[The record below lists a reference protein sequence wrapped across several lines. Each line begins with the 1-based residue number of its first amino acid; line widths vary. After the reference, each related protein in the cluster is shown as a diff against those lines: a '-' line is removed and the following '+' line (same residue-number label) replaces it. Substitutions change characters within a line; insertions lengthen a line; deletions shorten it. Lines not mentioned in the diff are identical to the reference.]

1 MVYNSGTG
9 EYKGFILKE
18 EVFDWEMPQKC
29 ESIMCLGNGY
39 MGVRSSNE
47 EFVKEDSRGM
57 YVAGTFNFME
67 GDEATELPNVPDVT
81 NMKFTVGEETVSPEG
96 NMANYEKTLNFK
108 NGLLR
113 RYYEW
118 TSKDGKRLQLEF
130 LRVVSLKDFHLICSK
145 VNVTALDDCEIEL
158 QSGIEGDVM
167 HSAHFEPCGMN
178 AANDVLQITAVTKE
192 SGIPFSVMTCHRFEI
207 NGVKLDADF
216 TVSSEHDLQVM
227 ANTAF
232 SLKAGNTLTITK
244 ISNVFTGRDKERDG
258 CDMATLVSDAAA
270 HMASVKARTL
280 EDILEESAAEWDRRV
295 WSVRDVVVKSD
306 KEEFQLAARFAL
318 YHLTIMAPVHDN
330 RMNIGAKGLSGP
342 GYKGHTFWD
351 TEIFMLPYFIFT
363 NPKEAKSLI
372 EYRYNSIGAAREN
385 AKKKG
390 FEGAMFP
397 WESAWLTDGEI
408 TPDKYKT
415 GLQEHHITADVAVG
429 VYYYYIVTGD
439 EEFMK
444 NCGYELLFDT
454 AKFWSS
460 RLEYNREKDIY
471 EILCVIGPDEYK
483 EDIDNNA
490 YTNYLAQYNIQ
501 LAIHYYEKLKAESP
515 DVYERLNSVLGL
527 DKAYET
533 WCDRVDKIYLPR
545 ENEDGLV
552 PQDDTYL
559 TLIDISR
566 DDITFSEH
574 PHEVHDEVYK
584 LGGLNKVM
592 ISKQADVM
600 QLMYMFEDLFTAE
613 VKKKNFYFYERRCIH
628 DSSLSLSTYSA
639 LAADLGEKETAIRL
653 FERAAMID
661 MGPVMWSSHAGIHA
675 ASLGGIWQCIVLG
688 FAGVR
693 RYGENLRIEPNLPDN
708 WEEISTN
715 IIWKG
720 QTLSLKVTQ
729 DTLRVENVTGMKE
742 VSILHGG
749 ELVPVGKVLEIKL
762 K

>member
-18 EVFDWEMPQKC
+18 EVFDAEMPQKC

-39 MGVRSSNE
+39 MGVRSANE
-47 EFVKEDSRGM
+47 EFVYEDSRGM

-67 GDEATELPNVPDVT
+67 GDESTELPNVPDVT
-81 NMKFTVGEETVSPEG
+81 NMIFTVDGEKVSPDG
-96 NMANYEKTLNFK
+96 NMTNYEKTLYFK

-118 TSKDGKRLQLEF
+118 TSKEGKRLQLEF

-145 VNVTALDDCEIEL
+145 VTVKALDDCTVEL
-158 QSGIEGDVM
+158 VSGIEGNVRN
-167 HSAHFEPCGMN
+167 SAHFEPCGIN

-192 SGIPFSVMTCHRFEI
+192 SKIPFSVMTCHRFQI
-207 NGVKLDADF
+207 NGVAIEPDF
-216 TVSSEHDLQVM
+216 TVTSEHELQLMAELSFDLR
-227 ANTAF
+227 
-232 SLKAGNTLTITK
+232 AGNSVTVIKT
-244 ISNVFTGRDKERDG
+244 SNVFTGRDKERDG
-258 CDMATLVSDAAA
+258 CDMATLVEAAA
-270 HMASVKARTL
+270 SHMNSVKKL
-280 EDILEESAAEWDRRV
+280 SFEHILEESAAEWDRRV
-295 WSVRDVVVKSD
+295 WSVRDVTVKCDDESL
-306 KEEFQLAARFAL
+306 QLAARFAL

-363 NPKEAKSLI
+363 NPAEARSLL
-372 EYRYNSIGAAREN
+372 EYRYNSIEAAREN
-385 AKKKG
+385 ARKKG
-390 FEGAMFP
+390 YEGAMFP

-408 TPDKYKT
+408 TPDKYRT
-415 GLQEHHITADVAVG
+415 GLLEHHITADVAVG

-439 EEFMK
+439 EDFMEK
-444 NCGYELLFDT
+444 CGYELLFDT

-460 RLEYNREKDIY
+460 RLEYKAEKGIY
-471 EILCVIGPDEYK
+471 EICQVIGPDEYK
-483 EDIDNNA
+483 EDVDNNA

-501 LAIHYYEKLKAESP
+501 LAIHYYEKLKAEKS
-515 DVYERLNSVLGL
+515 ETFSKLNGALGL
-527 DKAYET
+527 DGAYGV

-559 TLIDISR
+559 SLIDISR
-566 DDITFSEH
+566 DGYIFSEH
-574 PHEVHDEVYK
+574 PHEVHEK
-584 LGGLNKVM
+584 AWELGGLNGVM

-600 QLMYMFEDLFTAE
+600 LLMYMFEDLFTPE

-639 LAADLGEKETAIRL
+639 LAADLGEMETATRL
-653 FERAAMID
+653 FKRAAMID

-675 ASLGGIWQCIVLG
+675 ASLGGIWQCFVLG

-693 RYGENLRIEPNLPDN
+693 RYGESLRIEPNLPEG

-715 IIWKG
+715 IMWHG
-720 QTLSLKVTQ
+720 QTLSLKVTS
-729 DTLRVENVTGMKE
+729 DTLRVENLTGTEE
-742 VSILHGG
+742 VYVLHKGQSI
-749 ELVPVGKVLEIKL
+749 PVGSVLEIKYR
-762 K
+762 